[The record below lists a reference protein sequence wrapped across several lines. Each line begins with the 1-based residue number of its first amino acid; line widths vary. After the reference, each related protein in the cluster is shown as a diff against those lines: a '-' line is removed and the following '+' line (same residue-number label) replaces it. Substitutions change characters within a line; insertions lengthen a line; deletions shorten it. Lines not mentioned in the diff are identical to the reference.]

1 MPFPRHIS
9 MVATSLQYISKR
21 DHFVVQ
27 DALIVLIG
35 HLFRRQRL
43 RNIRHAVSV
52 AVHAGE

>member
-35 HLFRRQRL
+35 HLFCRQRL